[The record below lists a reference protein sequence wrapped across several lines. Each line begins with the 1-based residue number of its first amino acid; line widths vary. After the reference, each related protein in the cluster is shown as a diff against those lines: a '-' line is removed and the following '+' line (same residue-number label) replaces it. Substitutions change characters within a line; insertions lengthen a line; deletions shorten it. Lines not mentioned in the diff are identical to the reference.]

1 MTINYRNAAG
11 VDFDSLFKI
20 RTSSPIANTGYR
32 SNTGVDLASRFEPR
46 GSTTAIANTGF
57 RNSAGVDLA
66 QLFMDINAVIIN
78 MPGNGAGWS
87 RASSSPAGIGFNSDG
102 SISYTSFTSGTP
114 YISWGPGGSGY
125 DIRITATSGSFTSGS
140 NGVWENLGTSR
151 LWTRGAAM
159 STYQIVIFDI
169 DIRNSSSLIVLG
181 SSTGCYLECDQ
192 S

>member
-1 MTINYRNAAG
+1 MTIHFRNSAG

-66 QLFMDINAVIIN
+66 QLFMDINAVVVN

-87 RASSSPAGIGFNSDG
+87 RASSSPAGISFNSDG
-102 SISYTSFTSGTP
+102 SVSYTSFTTGTS
-114 YISWGPGGSGY
+114 YSSWGPGGSGF
-125 DIRITATSGSFTSGS
+125 DIRVSATSGAFTSGS

-151 LWTRGAAM
+151 LWTRGAAA
-159 STYQIVIFDI
+159 STYQIVFFTVE
-169 DIRNSSSLIVLG
+169 IRDSSSLVVLG
-181 SSTGCYLECDQ
+181 TSTGCFLECDQ

>member
-20 RTSSPIANTGYR
+20 RVSSPIANTGYR

-46 GSTTAIANTGF
+46 ASTTPIANTGY

-78 MPGNGAGWS
+78 MPGDGAGWS
-87 RASSSPAGIGFNSDG
+87 LASSSPAGIGINSDG
-102 SISYTSFTSGTP
+102 SVSYTSSTTGTSYT
-114 YISWGPGGSGY
+114 SWGPGGSDY

-151 LWTRGAAM
+151 LWTRGA
-159 STYQIVIFDI
+159 SSGGYQIVFFTME
-169 DIRNSSSLIVLG
+169 IRSASSLVVLG
-181 SSTGCYLECDQ
+181 TSAGCFLECDQ